1 MITANNLEDILT
13 YYMFEDLV
21 ENYIGSLNDEKFY
34 LHSGIKYIR
43 NLNMIFS
50 LDYGISLSENSEER

>member
-34 LHSGIKYIR
+34 LPSGIKYIR